1 MGRNCVQFKKYYCC
15 PVIAIIPRQTRHIQ
29 LLSSCPN
36 SRVPAGDQTHQR
48 DTTSTITRKPSARA
62 PLIPQWYALHHEG
75 HPSNYRLS
83 QNAGFKV
90 ARIPHAHA
98 NQHSQA
104 DASSPVTSDQENSS
118 IPAKGGSTSVLRAS
132 SPPGGP
138 RSAIR
143 RRAAADHKETVKNA
157 RPSSTRAAGAG
168 GSSGTMLRLYTDESP
183 GLKVD
188 PMVIL
193 FLSLGFIFSVVALH
207 CECNK
212 F

>member
-1 MGRNCVQFKKYYCC
+1 M
-15 PVIAIIPRQTRHIQ
+15 A
-29 LLSSCPN
+29 
-36 SRVPAGDQTHQR
+36 
-48 DTTSTITRKPSARA
+48 SARPSS
-62 PLIPQWYALHHEG
+62 PLTSGPDSGPETS
-75 HPSNYRLS
+75 PSNAKS
-83 QNAGFKV
+83 G
-90 ARIPHAHA
+90 
-98 NQHSQA
+98 
-104 DASSPVTSDQENSS
+104 TSSS
-118 IPAKGGSTSVLRAS
+118 IARAA

-143 RRAAADHKETVKNA
+143 RRAAADHKESVKNA

-207 CECNK
+207 LIAK
-212 F
+212 VTKRFS